1 MNKAPGL
8 LHLVRGPAPLFLLC
22 SLLLNSSAQAEDDLK
37 AAPVKMPTLSV
48 SGTEPSNTAAPAA
61 AGNAAN
67 AVQRKM
73 PACLTAIAQAGR
85 LEDVSLKSARLKEAI
100 AEAVKLGPSSRED
113 LRWIV
118 ENGSPCG
125 RIYAVCLL
133 KVFDRPEATEAA
145 KALKEGM
152 SDVNLEF
159 VSASERCHYS
169 IGDVLIDQSSAH
181 PLIQLVPSSSV
192 NYRTPRP

>member
-8 LHLVRGPAPLFLLC
+8 LHRVWGPAPLYLL
-22 SLLLNSSAQAEDDLK
+22 SLMLLSSPAQAEQDLK
-37 AAPVKMPTLSV
+37 PAPVKMPALSV
-48 SGTEPSNTAAPAA
+48 SGSPEPSGTAAPAPV
-61 AGNAAN
+61 GNAAN

-85 LEDVSLKSARLKEAI
+85 LEDLSLKSARLKEAI

-169 IGDVLIDQSSAH
+169 VGDVLIDQSSAH
-181 PLIQLVPSSSV
+181 PLIQLVPIG

>member
-8 LHLVRGPAPLFLLC
+8 LHLVWGPAPLTLLT
-22 SLLLNSSAQAEDDLK
+22 SILLSSPAQAEQDLK
-37 AAPVKMPTLSV
+37 PAPVKMPAFSV
-48 SGTEPSNTAAPAA
+48 SAPEPSASAAPAP
-61 AGNAAN
+61 AGNAAR
-67 AVQRKM
+67 AIERKM

-85 LEDVSLKSARLKEAI
+85 LEDISLKSARLREAI

-145 KALKEGM
+145 RALKEGM

-169 IGDVLIDQSSAH
+169 VGDVLIDQSSAH
-181 PLIQLVPSSSV
+181 PLIQLVPTG
-192 NYRTPRP
+192 NYRTQRP

>member
-1 MNKAPGL
+1 ML
-8 LHLVRGPAPLFLLC
+8 LSFP
-22 SLLLNSSAQAEDDLK
+22 AQAEEDLK
-37 AAPVKMPTLSV
+37 PAPVKMPALTV
-48 SGTEPSNTAAPAA
+48 SGSPESSGMAAPAPIGSA
-61 AGNAAN
+61 AKAIE
-67 AVQRKM
+67 RKM

-100 AEAVKLGPSSRED
+100 AEAVKLGPSSRDD

-181 PLIQLVPSSSV
+181 PLIQLVPTG
-192 NYRTPRP
+192 NYRTQRP